1 MHPTKNP
8 ITKSNKFDFKN
19 PLMGSIS
26 FDVKLAKNI
35 DQRLSDVKGISEINE
50 EVNNLIRMI
59 QKPNLYVEK
68 GAKLQKGVL
77 LYGKPGT
84 GKTLLARAI
93 AGESGVNFI
102 YCTGSHFDEL
112 FVGMGAKRIREMFV
126 EAKKHKPCIIF
137 IDEVDSLLK

>member
-1 MHPTKNP
+1 
-8 ITKSNKFDFKN
+8 
-19 PLMGSIS
+19 MGSIS

-112 FVGMGAKRIREMFV
+112 FVGMGAKRVREMFV
-126 EAKKHKPCIIF
+126 EAKKHKP
-137 IDEVDSLLK
+137 

>member
-1 MHPTKNP
+1 
-8 ITKSNKFDFKN
+8 
-19 PLMGSIS
+19 MGSIS

-59 QKPNLYVEK
+59 QKPNLYIEK

-102 YCTGSHFDEL
+102 YCTGSHFYEL
-112 FVGMGAKRIREMFV
+112 FVGMGAKCIREMFV
-126 EAKKHKPCIIF
+126 EAKKHKP
-137 IDEVDSLLK
+137 